1 MVLKD
6 ERRDPLKKNLRLA
19 WAGDPAGPW
28 QAGPQSFPK
37 SWVDGPSV
45 ARVGGDWVV
54 YFDHYGKPQ
63 HYGAYRTADWK
74 RFEDVTSR
82 MSFPPGHRHGTVVPI
97 SRQDRKRL
105 EQLH

>member
-1 MVLKD
+1 MVFKD

-45 ARVGGDWVV
+45 APRRLACLHRPLRQAATLRRLPHGGPEAV
-54 YFDHYGKPQ
+54 
-63 HYGAYRTADWK
+63 
-74 RFEDVTSR
+74 
-82 MSFPPGHRHGTVVPI
+82 
-97 SRQDRKRL
+97 
-105 EQLH
+105 